1 MIHAENQVR
10 DRDGDPS
17 RRYWNALVETRS
29 GDAIAAQQR
38 EGFARTW
45 ERMWSE
51 NVAFYT
57 DRFAKAGLTGDSPP
71 SLDEAPLTT
80 KADLRAD
87 EAAHPPFGTHRTVR
101 LDRAI
106 RVSRTTGTSGRPI
119 FSLLT
124 EHDLE
129 CAIEMQCRT
138 TWTLGMRPGDR
149 FTHPWPA
156 GLYVSAAFSN
166 FFYVRT
172 GVMEI
177 PVGPPTSLEVA
188 RDHVELWRELQP
200 TGFLLTMPQLQLYTE
215 AAQQLG
221 TDFATLTKGTTM
233 SLFDLSMNFPGPRAR
248 IEESLGCTL
257 RTQAGAGD
265 IPGFGAAEC
274 EFRTGVHLPHD
285 FLIAQVVDPATG
297 RALPDGEL
305 GHLVVTTIGL
315 DANLVRFD
323 LEDLA
328 FLDSSQCPCGRSGP
342 RMRVLGRSSEALRL
356 SGRTVLPVHVQVA
369 LAEIGAPEFRIDVA
383 ASREREALVIQ
394 VEDVASADEIREAIA
409 AEVEAPAEVSLVPTG
424 TWPTSAFKPSRV
436 A

>member
-10 DRDGDPS
+10 DRESDPTRRFWNEAVEMRSADG
-17 RRYWNALVETRS
+17 
-29 GDAIAAQQR
+29 IAALQR
-38 EGFARTW
+38 DGFAHTW
-45 ERMWSE
+45 EQLWAKDL
-51 NVAFYT
+51 AFYT
-57 DRFAKAGLTGDSPP
+57 GRYAEAGLDAGSIPA
-71 SLDEAPLTT
+71 LDDVPLTV

-87 EAAHPPFGTHRTVR
+87 EAAHPPFGTHRAVS
-101 LDRAI
+101 LDQAI

-119 FSLLT
+119 FSLMS

-156 GLYVSAAFSN
+156 GLYVSNAFSN

-177 PVGPPTSLEVA
+177 PVGPPTSIDVA
-188 RDHVELWRELQP
+188 RDHIELWTELRP
-200 TGFLLTMPQLQLYTE
+200 TGFLLTMPQLQIYTE
-215 AAQQLG
+215 AAQHLG
-221 TDFATLTKGTTM
+221 MDISELTRGTTM
-233 SLFDLSMNFPGPRAR
+233 SLFDFAMNFAEPRTE
-248 IEESLGCTL
+248 IEEALGCTL

-297 RALPDGEL
+297 RTLPDGEL
-305 GHLVVTTIGL
+305 GHLVVTTVGL

-328 FLDSSQCPCGRSGP
+328 ILDSSECPCGRTGP
-342 RMRVLGRSSEALRL
+342 RMRVLGRSSEAVWIG
-356 SGRTVLPVHVQVA
+356 GRTVLPVHVQVA
-369 LAEIGAPEFRIDVA
+369 LGRIGAPDFRIDVA
-383 ASREREALVIQ
+383 GSHERGALVLQVEDTVSTDEVREALAAQ
-394 VEDVASADEIREAIA
+394 VELPSE
-409 AEVEAPAEVSLVPTG
+409 PSLVPRG